1 MLMERHCVDK
11 PANGLNLILFEQ
23 VHHRRKEGKYIN
35 GFGLG
40 ESIHV
45 DSIAG
50 TMGSCVVVRKG
61 VYSPVGCF
69 TTGGYFYTKKRTINI
84 HKCGRSPSVRDFTH
98 LFVCICR
105 CGGRVAG

>member
-69 TTGGYFYTKKRTINI
+69 TTGCYFYTKKKA
-84 HKCGRSPSVRDFTH
+84 HKYPQVWPQSVCTRFYTLIRVH
-98 LFVCICR
+98 LSV
-105 CGGRVAG
+105 